1 MDQALLTVDELAG
14 KLKVPK
20 SWVYYKAKEKGPNK
34 LPLIRVGKYLRFES
48 DQVMNWLIN
57 QQENSR
63 KNKIKRKCCDPKYK
77 F

>member
-34 LPLIRVGKYLRFES
+34 LPLIRVGKYLRFEY

-57 QQENSR
+57 QQEEF
-63 KNKIKRKCCDPKYK
+63 KRKINRRK
-77 F
+77 

>member
-20 SWVYYKAKEKGPNK
+20 YWVYYKAKEKGPNK

-48 DQVMNWLIN
+48 EQVMNWLIN

-63 KNKIKRKCCDPKYK
+63 KNKIRRKCCDPKYK